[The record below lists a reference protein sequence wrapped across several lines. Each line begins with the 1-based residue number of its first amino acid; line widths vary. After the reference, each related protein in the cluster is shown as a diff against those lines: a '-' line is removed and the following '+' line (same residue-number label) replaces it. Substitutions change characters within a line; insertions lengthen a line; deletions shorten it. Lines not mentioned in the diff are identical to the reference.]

1 MCHVSTLTKPPVD
14 LFIAPP
20 SYCHGPSKICH
31 RTILLTLSR
40 PPSPHYLVGPSVAL
54 QGYTW
59 LIVRQKRAQ
68 EKGRKKNQVYI
79 YWTMLATCTSVF
91 FPDCND
97 IISCNKTHIERTMSQ
112 WKSQYKDFSA
122 YVRWQ
127 KAESADRSEKNQS
140 RQSLLSL
147 NIFITAYNDTIIIH
161 FQESVNDIF
170 TWHNHTIKRASNN
183 LVYTVIALTSDLV
196 EQSSILLCASPGLKL
211 NGNVA
216 IFGKQKISF

>member
-1 MCHVSTLTKPPVD
+1 MDREAPV
-14 LFIAPP
+14 
-20 SYCHGPSKICH
+20 
-31 RTILLTLSR
+31 
-40 PPSPHYLVGPSVAL
+40 VGPFVAS

-59 LIVRQKRAQ
+59 LVVRQKRAQ
-68 EKGRKKNQVYI
+68 EERGKKNQVHI
-79 YWTMLATCTSVF
+79 YRTTLATCTSVF

-127 KAESADRSEKNQS
+127 KAESVDRSEKNQS
-140 RQSLLSL
+140 RWSLSSL

-170 TWHNHTIKRASNN
+170 TWHNHTIKHTSNN
-183 LVYTVIALTSDLV
+183 LVYTV
-196 EQSSILLCASPGLKL
+196 
-211 NGNVA
+211 NVA
-216 IFGKQKISF
+216 MKLGCSQITWMWH